1 MATQLAAAAAAVRP
15 LVDGGPCAGL
25 VIGSFARA
33 VILGIRT
40 PDGPR
45 VLSLLAARAVA
56 VPNGVMLIGDPA
68 AFACC
73 RPGDPATVGDGEIR
87 VGDLRVRVVRSWECR
102 VHRVRATADGVGSL
116 AAAAAASPI
125 GVPRPAVDALG
136 GALAA
141 GGRRQ
146 DLGAAVAGLVGLG
159 RGLTPGGD
167 DVLAGLMTGLHA
179 CGGATLA
186 ARIGDLA
193 LQGVS
198 DRTTLLSADLLRL
211 AADGQACTEAL
222 DLLRLLDRPRPVVD
236 DSAVSRAID
245 RILSIGHTSGADLA
259 TGLALG
265 LRRGLSPVAARPPAR
280 QEVR

>member
-33 VILGIRT
+33 LILGIRT
-40 PDGPR
+40 RERPR
-45 VLSLLAARAVA
+45 VLSLLAAPTVA

-102 VHRVRATADGVGSL
+102 VHRVRATADGVGAL

-211 AADGQACTEAL
+211 AAQGDACLEVLGVLRAARRSRDVLRPSTSAL
-222 DLLRLLDRPRPVVD
+222 TV
-236 DSAVSRAID
+236 AID
-245 RILSIGHTSGADLA
+245 RLLSVGHTSGADLA
-259 TGLALG
+259 TATD
-265 LRRGLSPVAARPPAR
+265 
-280 QEVR
+280 